1 MKTLNTFGIDKEE
14 SVIPTDTKH
23 PSEINESNYDE
34 AFAKSIHL
42 GYDGGLYVTEE
53 DYLKYVKGEEDRIAS
68 KCNYDYIYVI
78 KEGKF
83 RFCYYGPQGLKF
95 ITPNRYDT
103 QGNLV
108 EDIGVY
114 CFNAYGHKP
123 IWLKNSTAIYYGSYN
138 GKYAECVF
146 DSHYE
151 KNYEVEEDS
160 TIEYILLTKE
170 PVEFYKV
177 IYPSTIQ
184 ALNSVPKFGILRS
197 LYNEHYCSKGTCNIP
212 RMKFEH
218 FKYVLDLSLKC
229 YFSSEL
235 PENIGANIIRTS
247 GLLNFYTHNANKL
260 DDYHDLELLS
270 ILPPDDLG
278 IYKDFTIVCDEDEA
292 LYIHPNDFKILVELS
307 KRYYVYDLEGAF
319 NSIKNKIG

>member
-23 PSEINESNYDE
+23 PSEINESNYNE

-53 DYLKYVKGEEDRIAS
+53 DYLKYIQGKEESVAS
-68 KCNYDYIYVI
+68 VFNCDYIYVI
-78 KEGKF
+78 REGEF
-83 RFCYYGPQGLKF
+83 RFCYYGPQGLKS

-114 CFNAYGHKP
+114 CFNAYAHKP
-123 IWLKNSTAIYYGSYN
+123 IWLKNSTAIYYGIYN

-146 DSHYE
+146 DSHYK

-170 PVEFYKV
+170 PVEFDKV
-177 IYPSTIQ
+177 IYPSTI
-184 ALNSVPKFGILRS
+184 
-197 LYNEHYCSKGTCNIP
+197 
-212 RMKFEH
+212 
-218 FKYVLDLSLKC
+218 
-229 YFSSEL
+229 
-235 PENIGANIIRTS
+235 
-247 GLLNFYTHNANKL
+247 
-260 DDYHDLELLS
+260 
-270 ILPPDDLG
+270 
-278 IYKDFTIVCDEDEA
+278 
-292 LYIHPNDFKILVELS
+292 
-307 KRYYVYDLEGAF
+307 
-319 NSIKNKIG
+319 